1 MKLLNRSLARGLAR
15 AVKRH
20 VAKTITWR
28 IIGTLD
34 TFVVSWFFSGN
45 HTIAFQIMG
54 FELISKMILYYLHE
68 RVWFK
73 SKVENTNKRHILK
86 TFTWRTI
93 GTLDTFL
100 LSWLITG
107 NPITSFKIGFAEIFS
122 KMLLYFGHEK
132 LWYGIN
138 YGLYRRQRAIR
149 LKKIRRQRKLRIL

>member
-1 MKLLNRSLARGLAR
+1 MTLLKIHLAK

-20 VAKTITWR
+20 IAKTITWR
-28 IIGTLD
+28 FIGTVD
-34 TFVVSWFFSGN
+34 TFVLSWLFSGDYL
-45 HTIAFQIMG
+45 IAFQIGG
-54 FELISKMILYYLHE
+54 FELISKMILYYIHE
-68 RVWFK
+68 RLWFK
-73 SKVENTNKRHILK
+73 SKLEDTNKRHIYK
-86 TFTWRTI
+86 TITWRTI

-132 LWYGIN
+132 LWYKIN

-149 LKKIRRQRKLRIL
+149 LKKILRQRKLQRL